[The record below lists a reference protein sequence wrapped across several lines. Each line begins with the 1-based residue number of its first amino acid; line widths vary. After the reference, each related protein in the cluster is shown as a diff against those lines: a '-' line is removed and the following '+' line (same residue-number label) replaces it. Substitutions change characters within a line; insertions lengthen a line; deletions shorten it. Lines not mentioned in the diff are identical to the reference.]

1 MNCERHPDREAVAKC
16 NECGAPICAECA
28 EKTSVLRESCGTL
41 CIDCCK
47 SELQGIADYY
57 AAKKSKRL
65 RNMILMTVFYIIGI
79 VLLAICGPV
88 GGGGLVTAIIA
99 LAAVVCCGIGPL
111 IWVANRH
118 KEAHDAYEE
127 RNGVTYNVQ
136 STWDGNVKVK
146 RDKGDT
152 SLGFL
157 ALIMMAF
164 GILISPVVIIITLI
178 GTVNAAK
185 SAKLYNDYIATLQ

>member
-1 MNCERHPDREAVAKC
+1 M
-16 NECGAPICAECA
+16 
-28 EKTSVLRESCGTL
+28 
-41 CIDCCK
+41 
-47 SELQGIADYY
+47 
-57 AAKKSKRL
+57 
-65 RNMILMTVFYIIGI
+65 
-79 VLLAICGPV
+79 
-88 GGGGLVTAIIA
+88 
-99 LAAVVCCGIGPL
+99 
-111 IWVANRH
+111 
-118 KEAHDAYEE
+118 
-127 RNGVTYNVQ
+127 
-136 STWDGNVKVK
+136 DGNVKVK